1 MDDSK
6 IIQLY
11 WDRSEQAIPATAEK
25 YGNYCTAIAK
35 NILADRQDV
44 EECLNDTYLK
54 AWNAMPPHRPSVLS
68 VFLGKI
74 TRNLAFNQYRK
85 NHTDKRGKGTVSLV
99 LDELSDCVSDGNGVE
114 QTMDYKELVKTINA
128 FLGTLSEEK
137 RGIFICRYWYFDS
150 ISSIAERFGRTEN
163 SVSVTL
169 NRLRGKLHD
178 YLIERGF
185 EL

>member
-99 LDELSDCVSDGNGVE
+99 LDELSECVSDGNGVE

-137 RGIFICRYWYFDS
+137 EEFLSADTGISTAFLPLQS
-150 ISSIAERFGRTEN
+150 VLEERKTAY
-163 SVSVTL
+163 L
-169 NRLRGKLHD
+169 LH
-178 YLIERGF
+178 LTVCVGNCMII
-185 EL
+185 L